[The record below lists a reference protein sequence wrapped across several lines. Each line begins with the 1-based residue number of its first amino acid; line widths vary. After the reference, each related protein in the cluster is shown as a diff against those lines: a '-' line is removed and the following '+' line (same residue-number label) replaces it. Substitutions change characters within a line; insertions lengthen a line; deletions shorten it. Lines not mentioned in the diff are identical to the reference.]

1 MKLLMNRHMASHGF
15 DRGSL
20 VLAWVVLAEEMPL
33 FMVVGLFLGV
43 MYTLCLQLALQ
54 ASRSIEYSGL
64 D

>member
-1 MKLLMNRHMASHGF
+1 MASHGF